1 MPYHAGVTATP
12 LDGSPP
18 HGIELHHD
26 VPLARYTYLRVGGP
40 ARLLAIPDELSDLER
55 LLAWARSEGAR
66 VRVLG
71 GGSNLLVAD
80 AGVDALV
87 ISLRRAAGGLRFEGT
102 QAIAGAAVML
112 PALSRA
118 AAERGLGGLEFAI
131 GIPGSVGGALNSNAG
146 IGDGRCIG
154 PLVEQVEVLGGR
166 GRALIPR
173 EELHFAYRHSSLR
186 GAGVMVLGATLQ
198 LRPRPQVEIE
208 AELRALLDQ
217 RQASQPTAEP
227 NAGSIFRNPE
237 GDFAGRL
244 VEAAGC
250 KGLAVGSAHVSEL
263 HANFIVHD
271 GTASAADVV
280 ALISEVQRR
289 VIEHAGIRLQ
299 PEIEW
304 WGDGP
309 LPEPFVE
316 PEPAGAND
324 SRAVF

>member
-118 AAERGLGGLEFAI
+118 AAERGLGG
-131 GIPGSVGGALNSNAG
+131 
-146 IGDGRCIG
+146 
-154 PLVEQVEVLGGR
+154 
-166 GRALIPR
+166 
-173 EELHFAYRHSSLR
+173 SSSR
-186 GAGVMVLGATLQ
+186 SASPAPSAAPSTAT
-198 LRPRPQVEIE
+198 P
-208 AELRALLDQ
+208 
-217 RQASQPTAEP
+217 
-227 NAGSIFRNPE
+227 
-237 GDFAGRL
+237 
-244 VEAAGC
+244 
-250 KGLAVGSAHVSEL
+250 
-263 HANFIVHD
+263 
-271 GTASAADVV
+271 ASATA
-280 ALISEVQRR
+280 AASARSS
-289 VIEHAGIRLQ
+289 
-299 PEIEW
+299 
-304 WGDGP
+304 
-309 LPEPFVE
+309 
-316 PEPAGAND
+316 
-324 SRAVF
+324 SRWRCSAAAAAR